1 MVITD
6 VNNDSILDL
15 AVNNDLQRTVEVF
28 TGRGDGTRLHRLLL
42 DDLSDD
48 VSLEDIQY
56 RLTVRSRI
64 ERGLRDVEAG
74 RVVVQDEAKRCGWRS
89 GSAAASARSRGVST
103 RTTPETFCLLGN
115 QKSGTCSTSR
125 KTH

>member
-74 RVVVQDEAKRCGWRS
+74 RVVDQDEAKRRMAKW
-89 GSAAASARSRGVST
+89 
-103 RTTPETFCLLGN
+103 LGE
-115 QKSGTCSTSR
+115 
-125 KTH
+125 